1 MALSINTN
9 IASLSAQ
16 RALSTT
22 QSDATTAMQRLAT
35 GLRINS
41 AKDDAAGLAVVNKFT
56 SQITGMQQASRNASD
71 AVALLQ
77 TAESG
82 LNSITENL
90 QRIRELAVQAA
101 SDTLSDTERGYLNN
115 EVTQLRSEIDRVA
128 TVTKYGDI
136 ALLAGGSAAGTTK
149 DLTFQVGANNVG
161 ANDRLDVS
169 ISDFNA
175 AQLGN
180 STASTE
186 NNDFVATV
194 SGTAVTGVAAATTGI
209 TLTYGGNAAANIGV
223 TAASL
228 DSGENLAGDYAA
240 AISAVTGVTATAS
253 NTSIAFTGGTYTQ
266 NSRTDAALTIRI
278 THGGTNNDV
287 LIAAAGDGDHNQ
299 TAVENDIITAVS
311 GISGL
316 STTGTAGSGI
326 TIVAADGKDLKIAQ
340 LFNQGTTGGS
350 NATYTGATVDT
361 VSLTQNQTD
370 GTASTFSASN
380 HGSLTITGASGTST
394 GAQVVIAGAEV
405 ADAGLSAATTAATGG
420 STVTAMMISGAD
432 VSTQANAQN
441 AIYAVDQALS
451 TVNSGRASLGGYQA
465 RFESVVSTLDVAAEN
480 ALSSR
485 ARILDADFAQESAQL
500 AKTQVLQ
507 QAGISVLAQANAMP
521 QQVLAL
527 LQ

>member
-1 MALSINTN
+1 MSLGINTN

-22 QSDATTAMQRLAT
+22 QSDATTAMQRLST

-56 SQITGMQQASRNASD
+56 SQIMGMQQASRNASD

-77 TAESG
+77 TAEAG
-82 LNSITENL
+82 LSSITENL

-115 EVTQLRSEIDRVA
+115 EVIQLRSEIDRVA

-136 ALLAGGSAAGTTK
+136 GLLAGGTTAGNTK

-180 STASTE
+180 ATASTE

-194 SGTAVTGVAAATTGI
+194 TGTAVVGTAAAATGI
-209 TLTYGGNAAANIGV
+209 TLAYGTNAAVNIGV
-223 TAASL
+223 TSASL
-228 DSGENLAGDYAA
+228 DSGENLAGDYKA
-240 AISAVTGVTATAS
+240 AIDAITGVSATATD
-253 NTSIAFTGGTYTQ
+253 TEIAFTGGTFTQ
-266 NSRTDAALTIRI
+266 NSATDASLTIRI
-278 THGGTNNDV
+278 THGGTNNDIQ
-287 LIAAAGDGDHNQ
+287 IAANGEGDHAQ
-299 TAVENDIITAVS
+299 AAVEADIIAGIASISDLTVS
-311 GISGL
+311 GS
-316 STTGTAGSGI
+316 AGSGL
-326 TIVAADGKDLKIAQ
+326 TIKAADGKDLKIAQ
-340 LFNQGTTGGS
+340 LFNSGGTGGT
-350 NATYTGATVDT
+350 ATYTGATVDT
-361 VSLTQNQTD
+361 VALNQANTN
-370 GTASTFSASN
+370 GTVSNFSDSN
-380 HGSLTITGASGTST
+380 HGKLTITGVSGTST
-394 GAQVVIAGAEV
+394 SGKIVIAGGEV
-405 ADAGLSAATTAATGG
+405 ADAGLSAATTNASGG
-420 STVTAMMISGAD
+420 STITSMMISGAD

-465 RFESVVSTLDVAAEN
+465 RFDSVVSTLDVAAEN
-480 ALSSR
+480 AMSSR